1 MIRSGDH
8 IPYAPR
14 RGNIVTGASGY
25 QRQQAMKEC
34 SLEGGFHWRSGP
46 LNRQNDCASN
56 FKDIQVKWGLISR
69 QGRQEVTL
77 HFRVF
82 VVEWGQG
89 GFWTQKRILPEAIFY
104 TKLCG
109 FDI

>member
-34 SLEGGFHWRSGP
+34 SLEGGFH
-46 LNRQNDCASN
+46 
-56 FKDIQVKWGLISR
+56 
-69 QGRQEVTL
+69 
-77 HFRVF
+77 
-82 VVEWGQG
+82 
-89 GFWTQKRILPEAIFY
+89 
-104 TKLCG
+104 
-109 FDI
+109 